1 MMNKVSFKRS
11 ENFRISAEKLF
22 RQEKSRI
29 LASLLKADV
38 QHIGSTAIPGSI
50 TKGDLDINVRVAR
63 VDFSKAVELLK
74 KLYEINQPE
83 NWSNDFA
90 SFKKDGY
97 FDLDL
102 GVQLVI
108 INSKSDDFV
117 KIRDLLLDRPDLVEE
132 CNKMKTKFEGESM
145 EKYRK
150 EKADFFENLRK
161 LL

>member
-1 MMNKVSFKRS
+1 MNKVNFKPS
-11 ENFRISAEKLF
+11 ENIRASSEKLF
-22 RQEKSRI
+22 QQERSRI
-29 LASLLKADV
+29 LETLPRADV
-38 QHIGSTAIPGSI
+38 QHIGASSIPGTI
-50 TKGDLDINVRVAR
+50 TKGDLDINVRVSR
-63 VDFSKAVELLK
+63 KDFKKAVELLK
-74 KLYEINQPE
+74 KLYGITQPE

-108 INSKSDDFV
+108 IDSKSDDFV
-117 KIRDLLLDRPDLVEE
+117 KIRDLLLDRPDLVEKS
-132 CNKMKTKFEGESM
+132 NKMKMKFEGKSM

-150 EKADFFENLRK
+150 EKAEFFENLKK

>member
-1 MMNKVSFKRS
+1 MMNKVNFKPS

-22 RQEKSRI
+22 QQEKSRI
-29 LASLLKADV
+29 LVSLPKADV
-38 QHIGSTAIPGSI
+38 QHIGSSAIPGTM

-63 VDFSKAVELLK
+63 EDFSKGVELLK

-83 NWSNDFA
+83 NWSDDFA
-90 SFKKDGY
+90 SFKDNRS

-102 GVQLVI
+102 GVQLVV

-117 KIRDLLLDRPDLVEE
+117 KIRDLLLGRPDLVEK
-132 CNKMKTKFEGESM
+132 CNKMKMKFEGKSM

-150 EKADFFENLRK
+150 EKAEFFENLRK